1 MDNHNIQ
8 PRKTNSKNK
17 NTNSL
22 AIQQAHLGHTQHSY
36 NLKMIENNENIPYF
50 IKIRGCINCDLS
62 KKYKEK

>member
-22 AIQQAHLGHTQHSY
+22 AIQQAHLGHTRIIVVSLLCWWFFGYYHFAVT
-36 NLKMIENNENIPYF
+36 YF
-50 IKIRGCINCDLS
+50 RKVF
-62 KKYKEK
+62 K